1 MAAAFAVCGGP
12 ARKERMAPRQRS
24 NLKTYGVYAMMLGL
38 AAAAYW
44 TVSRAGGRLT
54 GLPAALPDAAAQPG
68 AAAPNALFHF
78 LLALA
83 SVLALGALMGRLFRS
98 VGQPAVIGEVI
109 AGILLGPSFL
119 GRVAPDLGAF
129 VLPAAVAPNLGMVA
143 QLGVILYMFQVGLD
157 LNHAHLKGKGHA
169 TVGISHAGILLPFVL
184 GIVLALWLYPRFA
197 TSDVPFGSF
206 ALFMGVAMAITA
218 FPVLARILSD
228 QGLHKTGLGAMA
240 LSCAAVD
247 DATAWCLLALVV
259 GVVQSRLAG
268 ALMVFVGLAVF
279 VAVMVWLARPLLLRL
294 ARHGAKPTV
303 MAVVL
308 LGVLCSAL
316 ATEWIGIHAVF
327 GAFLLG
333 VLIPHDSPLAREF
346 EAKLKDV
353 VAILLLPAFFA
364 FTGMRT
370 RFDLL
375 QGWQAWGA
383 CGLIVLVATLGKFGG
398 VSLAAGLS
406 GHSRRDS
413 MALGI
418 LMNTRGLV
426 ELIVLNMGLD
436 LGVISPTLFAMMVL
450 MALATT
456 LATAPALRWLTPGVL
471 PAKAK
476 ERGPAR

>member
-1 MAAAFAVCGGP
+1 MAGMGS
-12 ARKERMAPRQRS
+12 KPRS
-24 NLKTYGVYAMMLGL
+24 TIATYGVYATMLCL
-38 AAAAYW
+38 AGGAYW
-44 TVSRAGGRLT
+44 AVSLAGGQLS
-54 GLPAALPDAAAQPG
+54 GLPAGPANPAAHPG
-68 AAAPNALFHF
+68 ASPPDALFHF

-83 SVLALGALMGRLFRS
+83 SVLALGTLMGRLFKA

-109 AGILLGPSFL
+109 AGILLGPSLL

-129 VLPAAVAPNLGMVA
+129 VLPASVAPNLGMVA

-184 GIVLALWLYPRFA
+184 GVMLALWLYPRFSA
-197 TSDVPFGSF
+197 ADVPFDSF
-206 ALFMGVAMAITA
+206 ALFMGVAMSITA

-228 QGLHKTGLGAMA
+228 NGLNKTGLGVLA

-259 GVVQSRLAG
+259 GVVQSRVAG
-268 ALMVFVGLAVF
+268 ALMVFVWLALF
-279 VAVMVWLARPLLLRL
+279 VAIMVWLVRPLLLRL
-294 ARHGAKPTV
+294 AKAGAKPTV

-353 VAILLLPAFFA
+353 VSILLLPAFFA

-370 RFDLL
+370 RLDLL
-375 QGWQAWGA
+375 QGWGAWGA
-383 CGLIVLVATLGKFGG
+383 CGLVILVATLGKFGG
-398 VSLAAGLS
+398 VGLAARLS
-406 GHSRRDS
+406 GHNRRDS

-471 PAKAK
+471 PAPSK
-476 ERGPAR
+476 

>member
-1 MAAAFAVCGGP
+1 MRPKTGSGFT
-12 ARKERMAPRQRS
+12 
-24 NLKTYGVYAMMLGL
+24 TYGVYALMLGL
-38 AAAAYW
+38 AAGAFGI
-44 TVSRAGGRLT
+44 VSRAGARLS
-54 GLPAALPDAAAQPG
+54 GLPAVPAANVAHPG
-68 AAAPNALFHF
+68 ASAPDALFHF

-83 SVLALGALMGRLFRS
+83 AVLALGAVMGRLFKAL
-98 VGQPAVIGEVI
+98 GQPAVIGEVL

-129 VLPAAVAPNLGMVA
+129 VLPASVAPNLGMVA

-184 GIVLALWLYPRFA
+184 GALLALWLYPRYA
-197 TSDVPFGSF
+197 TADVPFDSF

-268 ALMVFVGLAVF
+268 ALMVFVWLAAF
-279 VAVMVWLARPLLLRL
+279 VAAMVWLVRPLLLRL
-294 ARHGAKPTV
+294 ARGGAKPTV

-333 VLIPHDSPLAREF
+333 VLIPHDSPLAKEF

-353 VAILLLPAFFA
+353 VSILLLPAFFA

-398 VSLAAGLS
+398 VSLAARLS
-406 GHSRRDS
+406 GQGRREA

-471 PAKAK
+471 RPPVQEKS
-476 ERGPAR
+476 PAR